1 MQPTP
6 YPKTGIWCPESNGY
20 VERIVKS
27 LMVFDAK
34 PRLLESKK
42 FSLSNLNLFM
52 YLAVGML
59 ILLIFGLRQTKTV
72 ELRKSLPGPRCWNI
86 HAIGRLVD

>member
-1 MQPTP
+1 MINLPSTGRGTSVFQGGSNLKRMQPTP

-27 LMVFDAK
+27 LMVLDAK

-42 FSLSNLNLFM
+42 FSLSSLNLFM
-52 YLAVGML
+52 YLAVCML
-59 ILLIFGLRQTKTV
+59 TLLIIF
-72 ELRKSLPGPRCWNI
+72 
-86 HAIGRLVD
+86 